1 MTNLLKAADAM
12 AEALADALSAYEA
25 AKREAEG
32 VVKDCLTTD
41 DVVERCAK
49 ARFEMTSDVR
59 WRDLTKHDQEAE
71 MIAMKIGLRALRPG
85 DELPGGLVVVG
96 KVPTE
101 KMLKAGSD
109 EFTIGASFR
118 AMLAA
123 AKEPPRE

>member
-1 MTNLLKAADAM
+1 M
-12 AEALADALSAYEA
+12 
-25 AKREAEG
+25 
-32 VVKDCLTTD
+32 TD
-41 DVVERCAK
+41 DAVDRIKKIIMLGCDDENVA
-49 ARFEMTSDVR
+49 
-59 WRDLTKHDQEAE
+59 AE
-71 MIAMKIGLRALRPG
+71 VTNVILAVLRPG

>member
-1 MTNLLKAADAM
+1 M
-12 AEALADALSAYEA
+12 
-25 AKREAEG
+25 
-32 VVKDCLTTD
+32 TD
-41 DVVERCAK
+41 DVVER
-49 ARFEMTSDVR
+49 VR
-59 WRDLTKHDQEAE
+59 NAMAASRAE
-71 MIAMKIGLRALRPG
+71 SFSAEETIDGLRALRPG